1 MFFFLLRMHLVSSVF
16 RDQTKVIDAKDWSI
30 QMNVH
35 GVNTPNKNNKKK
47 KKNWNM
53 RTSYICLQR

>member
-1 MFFFLLRMHLVSSVF
+1 MFFFLLRMHLVSPVF
-16 RDQTKVIDAKDWSI
+16 RDQTEVIDAKDWST

-35 GVNTPNKNNKKK
+35 DVNTPNKNNK